1 MAGLYP
7 QNIRKQETL
16 NLFEVIIEELETQK
30 QDTKKQEAHL
40 KEKIIQQNLPLKKTW
55 QIHNQNFKQLS

>member
-30 QDTKKQEAHL
+30 QDTKKQTARFEN
-40 KEKIIQQNLPLKKTW
+40 EP
-55 QIHNQNFKQLS
+55 